1 MRKVKDMADF
11 PLIDLAIWQDVA
23 RFWNDW
29 GLSILTFVTIV
40 SLALIVRRLL
50 AWRRQTKATSIE
62 QLPPVVDPETEDAGA
77 FGALTPALAAQIPE
91 SAKETRDFQLLL
103 RQAGLHHPSARYS
116 IYAFRFLFLVT
127 PLVIAGI
134 CAVIADRA
142 WTLPILVAGGL
153 SAAVLSIIPRMY
165 VFLRRRRRYE
175 EIRSGLADTIDMLGM
190 CLTGG
195 LSLIDSLEHVAGQ
208 MGAYPALA
216 DELRTVKRQAEV
228 GSLRLALEDLTR
240 RVDLPEIRQLCAVLS
255 RGTQLGSQLAG
266 SLSEHADHLR
276 VALRQ
281 SALTRANKAP
291 VKLVLPILF
300 CLAPA
305 ALIILTAPAFLELRQ
320 FFDPSAMKSAP
331 GTGVTFGTNT
341 VIDAIRELDQRPF
354 PELPSIELT
363 LPLPE

>member
-1 MRKVKDMADF
+1 MVDF
-11 PLIDLAIWQDVA
+11 PLIELAIWQDVA
-23 RFWNDW
+23 RFWGEW
-29 GLSILTFVTIV
+29 GLSILTFLSIV
-40 SLALIVRRLL
+40 SLALVVRRILV
-50 AWRRQTKATSIE
+50 WRRQSKS
-62 QLPPVVDPETEDAGA
+62 QSVVQKMPPVVDPEMEDSGA
-77 FGALTPALAAQIPE
+77 FGTLTPALAAQIPE
-91 SAKETRDFQLLL
+91 SAKEARDFQLLL

-116 IYAFRFLFLVT
+116 IYAFRFLLLIT
-127 PLVIAGI
+127 PIVITGI
-134 CAVIADRA
+134 CAVVADRT
-142 WTLPILVAGGL
+142 WTVPILIAGGF
-153 SAAVLSIIPRMY
+153 AGAVLSIIPRMY
-165 VFLRRRRRYE
+165 VLVRRRKRYD

-195 LSLIDSLEHVAGQ
+195 LSLTDSLDHVAGQ

-216 DELRTVKRQAEV
+216 EELRTVKRQAEV
-228 GSLRLALEDLTR
+228 GSLKLALEDLSQ
-240 RVDLPEIRQLCAVLS
+240 RVDLPEIRQLCAVLA

-281 SALTRANKAP
+281 SALARANKAP

-320 FFDPSAMKSAP
+320 FFDPSVMKGASAK
-331 GTGVTFGTNT
+331 GVTFGTNS
-341 VIDAIRELDQRPF
+341 VIEAIRELDQRPIPEF
-354 PELPSIELT
+354 PSSGFA